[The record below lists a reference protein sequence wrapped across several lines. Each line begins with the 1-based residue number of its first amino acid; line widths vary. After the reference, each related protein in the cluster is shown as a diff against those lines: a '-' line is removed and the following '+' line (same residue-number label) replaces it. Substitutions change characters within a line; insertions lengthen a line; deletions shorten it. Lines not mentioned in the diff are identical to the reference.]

1 MVNLNIN
8 KYSKKCI
15 KEIKDNIVF
24 NINKIN
30 HPLLDMLESLYK
42 KTIDDNYKHAI
53 ILEKELNQLHKNSE
67 YPLLYIHYLESSIK
81 KKDFEDYNSFYSY
94 YVENVEELAELINQ
108 KSRVLDIIKN
118 PPKDR
123 ERLHKNIYDNHFVT
137 LDIHQL
143 VETNKLKYYELDIN
157 SNKIFIYEF
166 EDKKINLE
174 LVCFIVT
181 FMENLAN
188 KYGIKHNKLN
198 LTLLGSPQ
206 KKLITNN
213 KFLGPE
219 NINSGSTY
227 YNNKVFLWRI
237 EEIYKVLIH
246 ELIHFYGFD
255 HNLFMRTLS
264 DNKINKHCVDGE
276 DRENEAYT
284 ESFALIIHTF
294 ILSKFLKINFYE
306 LFKYEINFSIY
317 QCKKILNFFKIENVK
332 DIIYNNSCGNPI
344 NQKTSVFSYF
354 LIKTS
359 LIMNLKE
366 TMDFILKNDHSNF
379 QNLIKKSLESNNME
393 IINSIKLI
401 KEDNFINKTMRMTC
415 LEFS

>member
-1 MVNLNIN
+1 MVNLSIN

-15 KEIKDNIVF
+15 KEIKNNIIF
-24 NINKIN
+24 NLNKIN
-30 HPLLDMLESLYK
+30 HPLFNLLETVYK
-42 KTIDDNYKHAI
+42 KTINDGYKYKI
-53 ILEKELNQLHKNSE
+53 ILEKELSPLHKNNE
-67 YPLLYIHYLESSIK
+67 YPLLYIHYLESKNK

-94 YVENVEELAELINQ
+94 YVEHVDEVSELLHED
-108 KSRVLDIIKN
+108 SRVLKLIKS

-143 VETNKLKYYELDIN
+143 VETNKLKYYEIEIN
-157 SNKIFIYEF
+157 NNKIYIYEF
-166 EDKKINLE
+166 EEKKINIDLICF
-174 LVCFIVT
+174 LVIFI
-181 FMENLAN
+181 ENLAN
-188 KYGIKHNKLN
+188 MFGIKHNKLN
-198 LTLLGSPQ
+198 LTLLGTPQ
-206 KKLITNN
+206 KKLITNK

-227 YNNKVFLWRI
+227 YNHRVFLWRI
-237 EEIYKVLIH
+237 EEMYKVLIH

-264 DNKINKHCVDGE
+264 ENNLNKHCIDGE

-294 ILSKFLKINFYE
+294 ILSKFLKIDFFE
-306 LFKYEINFSIY
+306 LIKYEINFSLY

-332 DIIYNNSCGNPI
+332 DIIYNNTCGNPI

-359 LIMNLKE
+359 LIMNLK
-366 TMDFILKNDHSNF
+366 TIMDFIYKNDHSKF
-379 QNLIKKSLESNNME
+379 QNLIKESLESNNMD
-393 IINSIKLI
+393 IINNIKLI